1 MARCGVS
8 PVVLMPYFRSFGSRS
23 RKTCETSTMSFRV
36 VGSPPESMRHLDVL
50 PERRREDAV
59 DLLERH
65 VGLAVA
71 ALPVAAHL
79 AARVADE
86 RAVEDQDGRVDR
98 LEARDVGVDEVARR
112 ADRRLQRGTSPRRF
126 VP

>member
-1 MARCGVS
+1 MTR
-8 PVVLMPYFRSFGSRS
+8 
-23 RKTCETSTMSFRV
+23 EISTMSLRV
-36 VGSPPESMRHLDVL
+36 VGSPPERFAISMFFQSGIV
-50 PERRREDAV
+50 EGAV

-86 RAVEDQDGRVDR
+86 RAVEDQDGRDGSG
-98 LEARDVGVDEVARR
+98 DTARR
-112 ADRRLQRGTSPRRF
+112 TH
-126 VP
+126 

>member
-1 MARCGVS
+1 MTPFSWHASATFVSIGIARCGVS

-23 RKTCETSTMSFRV
+23 SITCETSTMSLRV
-36 VGSPPESMRHLDVL
+36 VGSPPDSMHISMFFQSGLWKTL
-50 PERRREDAV
+50 V
-59 DLLERH
+59 DLRERH

-86 RAVEDQDGRVDR
+86 GAVED
-98 LEARDVGVDEVARR
+98 EAPSGWMGLKR
-112 ADRRLQRGTSPRRF
+112 AT
-126 VP
+126 